1 MNIFQLSHGRMK
13 RRNRVSFPQAI
24 LISLLGILSIIVYS
38 CFEIIETYE
47 TIETSVFSIFDEALS
62 QEKKPTTVAYVV
74 TLIHCGFSAAPL
86 APLADAAFVLRHS
99 IHNISSRNP
108 NSGSRYDYKLYA
120 LAHQRGAS
128 ESCIDIVK
136 KLGFEVIV
144 VETPFEV

>member
-38 CFEIIETYE
+38 SFENIE
-47 TIETSVFSIFDEALS
+47 TIETSIFSIFDEALS